1 MSEGEYTAVHGLM
14 QLMRYQNNYPN
25 LMSGVDKLSAQ
36 AKNLF
41 GPNPPPVLIDY
52 ALQYQMNLFGDYPTS
67 KDVVPSAIFS
77 AVFGIIAIIHL
88 GIFSINYSRGH
99 YFWLSLGWAFYAIMR
114 TIGWILRIVWSK
126 DLTRTGLGI
135 ADEVLLLIPAVLLI
149 AFNLIL
155 AQRIFTWR
163 HPVGGSRKLF
173 WAFMMILYVLVIGVI
188 AMCIVGSAVPY
199 LYFLSTAAVSR
210 YQKVVEAAMILLCL
224 YSLTA
229 VSLLGLAYFLK
240 PTRRDESLYT
250 YQPWWIE
257 SFAPTYF
264 VRKGA
269 EKEAAVSFL
278 KRNRNQRN
286 AIRVIAATHHHYKQV
301 HGVTNERGALG
312 HNVSL
317 GIVSISTVLILI
329 GCILRTVVVFEKRY
343 QMNSGPATKP
353 VAMYIAWG
361 LFEFIINAM
370 YIIGRVDLRFYR
382 PNKLPNNVRDI
393 NTADQT
399 HVIPSDD
406 ELEVGD
412 SESSEKPGPSS
423 SSLEQH
429 ANDVTPP
436 EADLIDNTEDKK
448 KSENVENEK

>member
-1 MSEGEYTAVHGLM
+1 
-14 QLMRYQNNYPN
+14 
-25 LMSGVDKLSAQ
+25 MSGVDVLSSQ

-41 GPNPPPVLIDY
+41 GPNPPPALINY
-52 ALQYQMNLFGDYPTS
+52 ALANQMNLFGDYPTS
-67 KDVVPSAIFS
+67 KDVVPSAIFA
-77 AVFGIIAIIHL
+77 AVFGIITILHL
-88 GIFSINYSRGH
+88 GIFFINYSRGH
-99 YFWLSLGWAFYAIMR
+99 LFWLSLGWVVYATMR
-114 TIGWILRIVWSK
+114 TLAWILRIVWSK
-126 DLTRTGLGI
+126 DLTKTGLGI

-173 WAFMMILYVLVIGVI
+173 WSFMIVLYVLVAGVI

-199 LYFLSTAAVSR
+199 LYFLSDAAVSR
-210 YQKVVEAAMILLCL
+210 YQKVVEATMILLCL

-229 VSLLGLAYFLK
+229 VSLIGLAFFFK
-240 PTRRDESLYT
+240 PTRNDETLYT

-301 HGVTNERGALG
+301 HGVTNERGSLG

-317 GIVSISTVLILI
+317 AIVAISTLLILI

-343 QMNSGPATKP
+343 QKHSGPATKP

-361 LFEFIINAM
+361 LFETVINAM

-382 PNKLPNNVRDI
+382 PNKLPNDVRAI

-406 ELEVGD
+406 ELEAG
-412 SESSEKPGPSS
+412 ETASSEKPGPST
-423 SSLEQH
+423 SSLEQRSEI
-429 ANDVTPP
+429 PP
-436 EADLIDNTEDKK
+436 EADLIENAEDKK
-448 KSENVENEK
+448 KPKIEEK